1 MFCVSTNLARDEE
14 HTSYLTHNRA
24 LVSDEAGL
32 SLRELQIGLCCM
44 DPTTPHGALSAQF
57 RCQFIFQ
64 FYNTSGNGLLSFE
77 EFM

>member
-1 MFCVSTNLARDEE
+1 MWSVNFARVKE
-14 HTSYLTHNRA
+14 HMSYRTHHRA
-24 LVSDEAGL
+24 LASDEAGL
-32 SLRELQIGLCCM
+32 SLCELQVGLCCM

-77 EFM
+77 EFV